1 MGKPIIWS
9 ELGLFGEV
17 IVDASLSAIKLVC
30 VSTSFGSDF
39 VEAVNMYTGKRY
51 VMMTVSQ

>member
-1 MGKPIIWS
+1 MGRSIIWS
-9 ELGLFGEV
+9 ELGQFGEV
-17 IVDASLSAIKLVC
+17 IVDTDLSAIKLVC

-51 VMMTVSQ
+51 VMMTVS